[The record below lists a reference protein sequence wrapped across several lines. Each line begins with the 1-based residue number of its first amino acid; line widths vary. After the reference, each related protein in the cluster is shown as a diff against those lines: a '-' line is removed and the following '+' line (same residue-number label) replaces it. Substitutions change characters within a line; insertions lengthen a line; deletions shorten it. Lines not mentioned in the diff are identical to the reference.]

1 MAEWK
6 RIFRNR
12 RLCVGLLLIFL
23 LNGFLF
29 VREQVETDFG
39 LDYTL
44 PQASIS
50 ISTIGGSYE
59 VAQETVDSH
68 AALTRYLEWLE
79 EYKKMPLTEAIP
91 ELETEKERLTDILAI
106 SDLLKD
112 DGGISMTDSLT
123 QYREEQPEL
132 VKQLENGEIDLNEVR
147 LDYVAVNNLLAQT
160 AYLDGYDDYLNT
172 IHANKDKMLSFSI
185 FNDTDSFSGRNI
197 ILTA

>member
-1 MAEWK
+1 MTEWK

-29 VREQVETDFG
+29 VREQVEMDYG

-59 VAQETVDSH
+59 IAQETVNSH

-79 EYKKMPLTEAIP
+79 EYKKLPLAEAIP
-91 ELETEKERLTDILAI
+91 ELEGEKERLTDILTI
-106 SDLLKD
+106 SDLLRN
-112 DGGISMTDSLT
+112 GNSVMMSGYWE
-123 QYREEQPEL
+123 QYCT
-132 VKQLENGEIDLNEVR
+132 G
-147 LDYVAVNNLLAQT
+147 
-160 AYLDGYDDYLNT
+160 
-172 IHANKDKMLSFSI
+172 
-185 FNDTDSFSGRNI
+185 
-197 ILTA
+197 